1 MDNSYKLGKDPIKVE
16 FQKVEATGWE
26 GRILSCPKCPGK
38 LGSYRFMEFVLD
50 RCESC
55 EGIWLYKGKL
65 EGLLRRAA
73 RGPLGAFL
81 DRCFS
86 QR

>member
-1 MDNSYKLGKDPIKVE
+1 MKVE
-16 FQKVEATGWE
+16 LQKVETPGRE
-26 GRILSCPKCPGK
+26 ERILSCPKCPGQ

-50 RCESC
+50 RCECC
-55 EGIWLYKGKL
+55 ERIWFYKGKV

-86 QR
+86 QE